1 MKVEVNDQGH
11 ILEAIAEV
19 RDLNRDLAA
28 IAEVHKVQ
36 VGDEKMIKEK
46 RDKIKVAI
54 RIYMLEDLILE
65 LLLNRS

>member
-19 RDLNRDLAA
+19 RDLAA

>member
-1 MKVEVNDQGH
+1 MKVEVNDQDH
-11 ILEAIAEV
+11 ILEATAEV
-19 RDLNRDLAA
+19 RDLSRDLAA